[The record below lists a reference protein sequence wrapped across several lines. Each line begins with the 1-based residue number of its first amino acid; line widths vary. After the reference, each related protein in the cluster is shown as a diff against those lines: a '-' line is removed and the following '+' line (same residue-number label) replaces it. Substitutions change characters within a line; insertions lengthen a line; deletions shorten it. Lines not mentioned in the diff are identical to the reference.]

1 MDWNGNLRVPF
12 VSRPDSSFGVLY
24 NYNYDQFPGLEMRQ
38 LMQTQH
44 AVLPTM
50 DKNNNINNYGNQDR
64 KKRLTNDQ
72 LESLENSFQEEIK
85 LDPDR
90 KMKLAKDLGL
100 QPRQIAVWFQNR
112 RARWKAK
119 QLERLYDALKQEFN
133 AVSREKQQLQE
144 EVLTLRAILKE
155 ELTKKQA
162 STGYTE
168 VSGNKTVESTSIPS
182 SDKPRGT
189 SIHHQIAECNYVLN
203 MDDYNHMMPPY
214 WTALPSC
221 P

>member
-1 MDWNGNLRVPF
+1 
-12 VSRPDSSFGVLY
+12 
-24 NYNYDQFPGLEMRQ
+24 MRQ
-38 LMQTQH
+38 MMQTQH
-44 AVLPTM
+44 GVLPTM
-50 DKNNNINNYGNQDR
+50 DKNNNINNYGNKDK

-112 RARWKAK
+112 RARWKTK
-119 QLERLYDALKQEFN
+119 QIERLYDVLKQEFN

-144 EVLTLRAILKE
+144 EVLALRAILKE
-155 ELTKKQA
+155 QLTKKQP
-162 STGYTE
+162 STSCTE
-168 VSGNKTVESTSIPS
+168 VSGEETVESTAIPS
-182 SDKPRGT
+182 SDKPQGT

-203 MDDYNHMMPPY
+203 MEDYNTMMPPY
-214 WTALPSC
+214 WAGFPSC